1 MKKVLFLAALLA
13 AAITPQAW
21 AAYSTIAPS
30 GQTIYYTYNNGAC
43 TITSPNS
50 PNYSSGWNGYTS
62 PMGNLILPDS
72 ISVGGV
78 KYPVTTIN
86 YYAFYGCSGI
96 TSITIPDGISFIG
109 EGAFKNCSGLSQVNF
124 NATYCTSMGESGG
137 YVFQGCSNFQT
148 LIIGDNVQR
157 IPAYAFAGCSGLNT
171 VTIGSGV
178 TFSGME
184 SFRGC
189 RNLTRTNYTG
199 SISQWCNID
208 FTAWNTS
215 SGAYA
220 GWPTNPVAY
229 SHNLYINNIEITSL
243 SLPDSVTIIKPYTF
257 FNCSSL
263 HSVTIH
269 NGITTIGTN
278 AFGGCAIDTLNYNS
292 LPANMT
298 AAVFPGVHILQI
310 GNNVTGVAPSAFNG
324 CTTLTSVTFPEG
336 ITSIGNHAFL
346 GCTGLTEISL
356 PTTITSIGDGS
367 FYNCTSLNTVHYN
380 ADSCLFMGGSA
391 NAASYYVFW
400 GCTSL
405 NNITIG
411 ANVKFLPNY
420 GFCGLANNNASVHYQ
435 GTMEQWCNI
444 VIPASTANPH
454 NYTQHLFID
463 GEEVVDVTIPE
474 GITKIKPY
482 TFYNC
487 FTIVSVQLPS
497 SLTRIENEA
506 FGKCTMLSSV
516 DLPESVSFIGQS
528 AFANCSTLTSVHI
541 HSYTPPTI
549 ANNSFSTI
557 SSTAT
562 LYVPCGAQAT
572 YQGSTLWNSAFSTVQ
587 EYFPYTLS
595 AVSANPAFGQVTV
608 LQAPIC
614 GNPQAQV
621 QATPYNGFRFT
632 GWTDGVQQNPRNIVV
647 ISDTIITALFV
658 VDDQTE
664 YTITVTSVNPTMGT
678 VSGGGTYNEGAT
690 AMLTA
695 TANSGYHF
703 TQWQDG
709 NTQNPRTVTVTS
721 NATYTVFFEADPTS
735 DCPVITSFPWNNTFD
750 EDLSCWKT
758 VDADGDG
765 YNWGYYDGTAY
776 SESYSYFDGTNQ
788 GLTPD
793 NWLISRQIQ
802 VPASGNYTLSWR
814 AGAGN
819 ENYYNEHYSV
829 YVSTTG
835 DNPSNFTTQLYSETL
850 NNANAVSRSVNL
862 QNYRGQTIRVAFRH
876 HNTNDVFVLLLADVK
891 VSASSQG
898 IDDIEAD
905 GIKIYAED
913 GRIMVSGA
921 ERMTMRV
928 YDMMGREVRNENL
941 VGGVYLVKVGDLP
954 AKKVVVV
961 R

>member
-1 MKKVLFLAALLA
+1 
-13 AAITPQAW
+13 
-21 AAYSTIAPS
+21 
-30 GQTIYYTYNNGAC
+30 
-43 TITSPNS
+43 
-50 PNYSSGWNGYTS
+50 
-62 PMGNLILPDS
+62 
-72 ISVGGV
+72 
-78 KYPVTTIN
+78 
-86 YYAFYGCSGI
+86 
-96 TSITIPDGISFIG
+96 
-109 EGAFKNCSGLSQVNF
+109 
-124 NATYCTSMGESGG
+124 
-137 YVFQGCSNFQT
+137 
-148 LIIGDNVQR
+148 
-157 IPAYAFAGCSGLNT
+157 
-171 VTIGSGV
+171 
-178 TFSGME
+178 
-184 SFRGC
+184 
-189 RNLTRTNYTG
+189 
-199 SISQWCNID
+199 
-208 FTAWNTS
+208 
-215 SGAYA
+215 
-220 GWPTNPVAY
+220 
-229 SHNLYINNIEITSL
+229 
-243 SLPDSVTIIKPYTF
+243 
-257 FNCSSL
+257 
-263 HSVTIH
+263 
-269 NGITTIGTN
+269 
-278 AFGGCAIDTLNYNS
+278 
-292 LPANMT
+292 
-298 AAVFPGVHILQI
+298 
-310 GNNVTGVAPSAFNG
+310 
-324 CTTLTSVTFPEG
+324 
-336 ITSIGNHAFL
+336 
-346 GCTGLTEISL
+346 
-356 PTTITSIGDGS
+356 
-367 FYNCTSLNTVHYN
+367 
-380 ADSCLFMGGSA
+380 
-391 NAASYYVFW
+391 
-400 GCTSL
+400 
-405 NNITIG
+405 
-411 ANVKFLPNY
+411 
-420 GFCGLANNNASVHYQ
+420 
-435 GTMEQWCNI
+435 MEQWCNI

-664 YTITVTSVNPTMGT
+664 YTITVTSANPTMGT

-709 NTQNPRTVTVTS
+709 NTQNPRTVTVTGNATYTAYFEANAPTQYSLTVTSANPTMGTVSGGGTYDEGATATLTATANSGYHFTQWQDGNTQNPRTVTVTGNATYTAYFEANAPTQYSLTVTSANPTMGTVSGGGTYDEGATATLTATANSGYHFTQWQDGNTQNPRTVTVTS
-721 NATYTVFFEADPTS
+721 NATYTAFFEADPTS

>member
-189 RNLTRTNYTG
+189 GNLTRTNYTG

-292 LPANMT
+292 LPENMT

-324 CTTLTSVTFPEG
+324 CTTLTTP
-336 ITSIGNHAFL
+336 
-346 GCTGLTEISL
+346 
-356 PTTITSIGDGS
+356 
-367 FYNCTSLNTVHYN
+367 NTY
-380 ADSCLFMGGSA
+380 
-391 NAASYYVFW
+391 W
-400 GCTSL
+400 
-405 NNITIG
+405 
-411 ANVKFLPNY
+411 
-420 GFCGLANNNASVHYQ
+420 
-435 GTMEQWCNI
+435 
-444 VIPASTANPH
+444 
-454 NYTQHLFID
+454 
-463 GEEVVDVTIPE
+463 
-474 GITKIKPY
+474 
-482 TFYNC
+482 
-487 FTIVSVQLPS
+487 
-497 SLTRIENEA
+497 
-506 FGKCTMLSSV
+506 
-516 DLPESVSFIGQS
+516 
-528 AFANCSTLTSVHI
+528 
-541 HSYTPPTI
+541 
-549 ANNSFSTI
+549 
-557 SSTAT
+557 
-562 LYVPCGAQAT
+562 
-572 YQGSTLWNSAFSTVQ
+572 
-587 EYFPYTLS
+587 
-595 AVSANPAFGQVTV
+595 
-608 LQAPIC
+608 
-614 GNPQAQV
+614 
-621 QATPYNGFRFT
+621 
-632 GWTDGVQQNPRNIVV
+632 
-647 ISDTIITALFV
+647 
-658 VDDQTE
+658 
-664 YTITVTSVNPTMGT
+664 
-678 VSGGGTYNEGAT
+678 
-690 AMLTA
+690 
-695 TANSGYHF
+695 
-703 TQWQDG
+703 
-709 NTQNPRTVTVTS
+709 
-721 NATYTVFFEADPTS
+721 
-735 DCPVITSFPWNNTFD
+735 
-750 EDLSCWKT
+750 
-758 VDADGDG
+758 
-765 YNWGYYDGTAY
+765 
-776 SESYSYFDGTNQ
+776 
-788 GLTPD
+788 
-793 NWLISRQIQ
+793 
-802 VPASGNYTLSWR
+802 
-814 AGAGN
+814 
-819 ENYYNEHYSV
+819 
-829 YVSTTG
+829 
-835 DNPSNFTTQLYSETL
+835 
-850 NNANAVSRSVNL
+850 
-862 QNYRGQTIRVAFRH
+862 
-876 HNTNDVFVLLLADVK
+876 
-891 VSASSQG
+891 
-898 IDDIEAD
+898 
-905 GIKIYAED
+905 
-913 GRIMVSGA
+913 
-921 ERMTMRV
+921 
-928 YDMMGREVRNENL
+928 
-941 VGGVYLVKVGDLP
+941 
-954 AKKVVVV
+954 
-961 R
+961 